1 MSVKGLVMQEQ
12 DNLNRREPS
21 LILCLIPIGILIAL
35 MVFNVILFKDNATFG
50 PNQLALLLA
59 ALVAGLIGIFSL
71 ELSYFFLEKQVIKS
85 IAMALQ
91 SILILFVVGSL
102 ISVWIA
108 SGIVPLMIYYGLEII
123 NPQVFLAVSCIISCL
138 VALCTGSSWSTS
150 GTIGIALIAIGQT
163 LGVPISM
170 VAGAVISGAYFGDK
184 MSPLS
189 DTTNL
194 APAMAGTD
202 LFSHIRHMVYTS
214 GPAIALSILGFLIVG
229 FFHQGGNLSSD
240 AIAEVQGTITDHFQ
254 INLVLLA
261 VPVLVVTMVALRV
274 PALPALIA
282 GVLLGC
288 LAALIFQR
296 ELLSGMIDGSF
307 SLNRAYGVLMG
318 IAANGFS
325 IETGNEVIDSL
336 FSRGGMSSMLNTVW
350 LIICAMVFGGMLE
363 ACGMLQKLANVI
375 LAGARGAGMLV
386 GSTVVTCLF
395 MNATASDQYISIV
408 VPARMFRS
416 AYLKY
421 GLHPKNLSRAVED
434 SGTVTSVLIP
444 WNSGAAFHSGVL
456 GVSTLSYLPFCFFN
470 LLSPVISVLLAAA
483 NLTIARISVEA
494 LQDTEMIVSEPTGSP
509 D

>member
-1 MSVKGLVMQEQ
+1 MQEQ

-21 LILCLIPIGILIAL
+21 LILCLIPIGVLIAL

-71 ELSYFFLEKQVIKS
+71 ELSYLFLEKQVIKS

-123 NPQVFLAVSCIISCL
+123 NPKVFLAVSCIISCI

-261 VPVLVVTMVALRV
+261 VPLLVVTMVALRV

-282 GVLLGC
+282 GVLLGS

-296 ELLSGMIDGSF
+296 ELLSGMIEGNF
-307 SLNRAYGVLMG
+307 SLNRAYGVLIG

-375 LAGARGAGMLV
+375 LAGAHGAGMLV

-494 LQDTEMIVSEPTGSP
+494 LQDTEMIVSEPTSSP